1 MAHNESR
8 RGFIKTSLKYLAGL
22 YTGLLFGIKGI
33 FDPPEIN
40 AANGTDVAWR
50 CTPRRLCTPACSPTC
65 SPRCTPSCSPTCSP
79 CSPKCTPSCTPTC
92 YPCSPNCSPTCS
104 PSCAPYCTP
113 TCPPSGAC
121 SMIEVDVPLIEIQ
134 SALATKGYYNGPVD
148 GVWNKETW
156 IAIIEFK
163 RAHGLQPN
171 GVVTP
176 ATWDLLKP

>member
-1 MAHNESR
+1 MAHKESR
-8 RGFIKTSLKYLAGL
+8 RGFIKTSVKYLAGL

-33 FDPPEIN
+33 FDPPEIS

-50 CTPRRLCTPACSPTC
+50 CTPRRLPTR

-79 CSPKCTPSCTPTC
+79 CSPQCTPSCSPTC
-92 YPCSPNCSPTCS
+92 YPCSPNCSPACS

-121 SMIEVDVPLIEIQ
+121 SMIQVDVPLIDIQ
-134 SALATKGYYNGPVD
+134 RALQVKGYYNGPVD

-156 IAIIEFK
+156 VAIIEFK
-163 RAHGLQPN
+163 QANGLQPN